1 MTDRLKPCPLCDGE
15 VEWKNGHIVC
25 KECGLSFRAFS
36 YDLTNKKWNTR
47 KPMDRIV
54 QELEVEMLT
63 EDENR
68 KDCLWVKDWE
78 GTRYHRARFAAFNR
92 AIEII
97 KGGGKDV
104 TTRNDTGMD

>member
-15 VEWKNGHIVC
+15 AEWKNGHIVC

-54 QELEVEMLT
+54 ELLEELL
-63 EDENR
+63 DYSDIGDSDYIDN
-68 KDCLWVKDWE
+68 CN
-78 GTRYHRARFAAFNR
+78 ACINQ
-92 AIEII
+92 AIEIV
-97 KGGGKDV
+97 KAGGK
-104 TTRNDTGMD
+104 GE